1 MNIRK
6 IATLLTTAAFASVL
20 GAEVLGAEAQ
30 AFEATDTSAPPKPEL
45 RAISVEL
52 ICHQLVSDLVK
63 QTPGQRCTATN
74 GSVSVQAGSQITNMG
89 GASVLAG
96 NGGFTYQATRA
107 CTDKNVSAKVTI
119 TAGGTAKVGGV
130 SIKAGAEVKC
140 DGSQSLSVE
149 PKR

>member
-1 MNIRK
+1 MNTRK
-6 IATLLTTAAFASVL
+6 IATLLATAAFAS
-20 GAEVLGAEAQ
+20 VLGAEAQ
-30 AFEATDTSAPPKPEL
+30 AFEATDTNAPPKPEL

-63 QTPGQRCTATN
+63 QTPGQRCAASN
-74 GSVSVQAGSQITNMG
+74 GSVSVPAGSQVTNMG

-96 NGGFTYQATRA
+96 NGGFTYQAIRV

-140 DGSQSLSVE
+140 DGSQSIAAE